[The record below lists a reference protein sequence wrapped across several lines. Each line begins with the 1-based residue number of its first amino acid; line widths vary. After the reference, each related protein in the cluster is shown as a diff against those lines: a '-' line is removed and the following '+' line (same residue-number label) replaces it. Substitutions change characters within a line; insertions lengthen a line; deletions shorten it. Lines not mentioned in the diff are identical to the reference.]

1 MIEINYSTMKIT
13 VILLALSLLCLFSC
27 KDKKV
32 KEELTTQKVEV
43 VEVAKPEPVAPPKE
57 EPKPVVKQVNY
68 YLVAGC
74 FKIPENAESKAS
86 DREKEEYP
94 VQQVAV
100 TYPIGEKE
108 VKDAVKE
115 LNPDTDSLGSRG

>member
-1 MIEINYSTMKIT
+1 MKKI
-13 VILLALSLLCLFSC
+13 V
-27 KDKKV
+27 V
-32 KEELTTQKVEV
+32 LTGAGMSVESGLKTFRD
-43 VEVAKPEPVAPPKE
+43 ADG
-57 EPKPVVKQVNY
+57 
-68 YLVAGC
+68 LW
-74 FKIPENAESKAS
+74 
-86 DREKEEYP
+86 EEYP

>member
-1 MIEINYSTMKIT
+1 MN
-13 VILLALSLLCLFSC
+13 
-27 KDKKV
+27 KDF
-32 KEELTTQKVEV
+32 
-43 VEVAKPEPVAPPKE
+43 A
-57 EPKPVVKQVNY
+57 
-68 YLVAGC
+68 
-74 FKIPENAESKAS
+74 KIPENAESKAV

-115 LNPDTDSLGSRG
+115 LNPDTDSLGSRKILPRFRRMPNRKLWIGKRKNTPYNK

>member
-1 MIEINYSTMKIT
+1 MN
-13 VILLALSLLCLFSC
+13 
-27 KDKKV
+27 KDF
-32 KEELTTQKVEV
+32 
-43 VEVAKPEPVAPPKE
+43 A
-57 EPKPVVKQVNY
+57 
-68 YLVAGC
+68 
-74 FKIPENAESKAS
+74 KIPENAESKAV
-86 DREKEEYP
+86 DREEYP

>member
-1 MIEINYSTMKIT
+1 MFRFFCFGRLNGSELPGHFYCWIAIETEIFNYIN
-13 VILLALSLLCLFSC
+13 
-27 KDKKV
+27 KDF
-32 KEELTTQKVEV
+32 
-43 VEVAKPEPVAPPKE
+43 A
-57 EPKPVVKQVNY
+57 
-68 YLVAGC
+68 
-74 FKIPENAESKAS
+74 KIPENAESKAV

>member
-1 MIEINYSTMKIT
+1 MDNNFT
-13 VILLALSLLCLFSC
+13 
-27 KDKKV
+27 
-32 KEELTTQKVEV
+32 
-43 VEVAKPEPVAPPKE
+43 
-57 EPKPVVKQVNY
+57 
-68 YLVAGC
+68 
-74 FKIPENAESKAS
+74 KIPENAESRAS
-86 DREKEEYP
+86 DREKEDYP

>member
-1 MIEINYSTMKIT
+1 MFWLIEWLGTSGPF
-13 VILLALSLLCLFSC
+13 LLLNDMN
-27 KDKKV
+27 KDF
-32 KEELTTQKVEV
+32 
-43 VEVAKPEPVAPPKE
+43 A
-57 EPKPVVKQVNY
+57 
-68 YLVAGC
+68 
-74 FKIPENAESKAS
+74 KIPENAESKAV

>member
-1 MIEINYSTMKIT
+1 MN
-13 VILLALSLLCLFSC
+13 
-27 KDKKV
+27 KDF
-32 KEELTTQKVEV
+32 
-43 VEVAKPEPVAPPKE
+43 A
-57 EPKPVVKQVNY
+57 
-68 YLVAGC
+68 
-74 FKIPENAESKAS
+74 KIPENAESKAV

-115 LNPDTDSLGSRG
+115 LNPDTDSLEAEDKGILKWRIENYICS

>member
-1 MIEINYSTMKIT
+1 MNEDLTKIT
-13 VILLALSLLCLFSC
+13 
-27 KDKKV
+27 
-32 KEELTTQKVEV
+32 
-43 VEVAKPEPVAPPKE
+43 
-57 EPKPVVKQVNY
+57 
-68 YLVAGC
+68 
-74 FKIPENAESKAS
+74 ENAESKAL
-86 DREKEEYP
+86 DREKEQYP

>member
-1 MIEINYSTMKIT
+1 MNKNF
-13 VILLALSLLCLFSC
+13 A
-27 KDKKV
+27 
-32 KEELTTQKVEV
+32 
-43 VEVAKPEPVAPPKE
+43 
-57 EPKPVVKQVNY
+57 
-68 YLVAGC
+68 
-74 FKIPENAESKAS
+74 KIPENAESKAV

-115 LNPDTDSLGSRG
+115 LNPDTDSLGSRGFLKWRIGN